1 MRLPPHRCIQLLNAS
16 KMVMMDAKRGFDIKD
31 NQQLANYNATI
42 RSVYNLVLLVHH
54 IGESDE

>member
-1 MRLPPHRCIQLLNAS
+1 
-16 KMVMMDAKRGFDIKD
+16 MVMMDAKRGFDLKD